1 MKIKAVIFDLDDT
14 LYDCTGSL
22 IDASR
27 RRAARAMVDAGLP
40 STEEEIYQL
49 QKELT
54 DKYGPYH
61 LVFNEIVNKYHADN
75 KLVTIA
81 YKAYNSS
88 EVSEIKLFPY
98 VVATLKE
105 LKEKGYKLFLLT
117 VGVHER
123 QERKINILGL
133 KPYFDE
139 IVINDQ
145 EIGLLVEDCVKDIL
159 RRHNIMPGEA
169 VMVGDKARDEL
180 RIAKLQGMITIQM
193 LHGRFKNE
201 PAVNECD
208 RPDYKIKRIFQ
219 IPTILQL
226 NNMGKT
232 PDKLKI
238 IAIGGGTGLPIM
250 LDGSKTYSRHLTAV
264 VTVTDSGRSS
274 GILREEFGILPPGD
288 ARNCLVALSETEE
301 QERELY
307 QLFQYR
313 FDRGSLEGMSLGNL
327 LMTALTDI
335 TGSFEQAIKK
345 ASKILNIRGKVLP
358 STLANTHICAEL
370 EDGTHVEE
378 EFNVRALGK
387 SPIKEVFL
395 KDNNV
400 ESPPEAVEDILKA
413 DIVVIGPG
421 SLYTSIITN
430 LLVPGIRDAIRKSKA
445 TKIYVCNIVTQPGQ
459 TDNYKVSHHVNAIA
473 KYLGVGVLDYVI
485 VNNNIPRKDILDRYQ
500 KEGAGVVLM
509 DEGVCNLNV
518 NVKKADLVEDLTQKR
533 ILWEK
538 QDLLRHDPDKLADSV
553 CRVYANLPSLATSE
567 KLNC

>member
-27 RRAARAMVDAGLP
+27 TRAAKALVEAGLP
-40 STEEEIYQL
+40 CTEDEVYQL

-54 DKYGPYH
+54 EKYGPYYH
-61 LVFNEIVNKYHADN
+61 VFNEIVNKYNADS

-88 EVSEIKLFPY
+88 EVSEIKPFPY
-98 VVATLKE
+98 VIPTLKE

-123 QERKINILGL
+123 QEKKINILGL

-139 IVINDQ
+139 MVISDQ
-145 EIGLLVEDCVKDIL
+145 EIGLPMEDCMRDLIE
-159 RRHNIMPGEA
+159 RHAINFREA
-169 VMVGDKARDEL
+169 VMVGDRVREEL
-180 RIAKLQGMITIQM
+180 RIAKSLGMTTIQM

-208 RPDYKIKRIFQ
+208 KPDYKIKRIFQ
-219 IPTILQL
+219 IATILQL
-226 NNMGKT
+226 QNMGKT
-232 PDKLKI
+232 PDRLKI
-238 IAIGGGTGLPIM
+238 LAIGGGTGLPIM
-250 LDGSKTYSRHLTAV
+250 LEGSKTYSKNLTAV

-274 GILREEFGILPPGD
+274 GVLREEFGILPPGD

-313 FDRGSLEGMSLGNL
+313 FNRGSLEGMSLGNL
-327 LMTALTDI
+327 LMAALTDI

-345 ASKILNIRGKVLP
+345 VSKILHIRGKVLP

-370 EDGTHVEE
+370 EDNTYVEE

-387 SPIKEVFL
+387 PPIKNVFL
-395 KDNNV
+395 KSNDV
-400 ESPPEAVEDILKA
+400 PPFSEAVEEIQKA
-413 DIVVIGPG
+413 DIIVIGPG
-421 SLYTSIITN
+421 SLYTSLITN
-430 LLVPGIRDAIRKSKA
+430 LLVVGIRNAIRNSKA

-459 TDNYKVSHHVNAIA
+459 TDHYKVSDHIKAVT
-473 KYLGVGVLDYVI
+473 KYLGEGVLDYVI
-485 VNNNIPRKDILDRYQ
+485 VNNNIPCNDIIDRYQ
-500 KEGAGVVLM
+500 KEGAEVVLT
-509 DEGVCNLNV
+509 DEGVYNLNV
-518 NVKKADLVEDLTQKR
+518 NVKKSDLVEDLNQKR
-533 ILWEK
+533 VLWEK
-538 QDLLRHDPDKLADSV
+538 QDLLRHDPDKLADSI
-553 CRVYANLPSLATSE
+553 CRVYANLPLLTI
-567 KLNC
+567 

>member
-27 RRAARAMVDAGLP
+27 RRAAKALVEAGLP
-40 STEEEIYQL
+40 CSEEAVYQL

-54 DKYGPYH
+54 EKYGPYH
-61 LVFNEIVNKYHADN
+61 LIFNEIVSKYNADTT
-75 KLVTIA
+75 LVTIA

-88 EVSEIKLFPY
+88 EVSEIKPFPY
-98 VVATLKE
+98 VISTLKE
-105 LKEKGYKLFLLT
+105 LKEKGCKLFLLT

-123 QERKINILGL
+123 QEKKINILGL

-139 IVINDQ
+139 IVISDQ
-145 EIGLLVEDCVKDIL
+145 EIGLPLEDCMRDLVGRHDI
-159 RRHNIMPGEA
+159 NFGEA
-169 VMVGDKARDEL
+169 VMVGDRVREEL
-180 RIAKLQGMITIQM
+180 RIAKSLGMTTIQM

-201 PAVNECD
+201 PAVNDCD
-208 RPDYKIKRIFQ
+208 KPDYKIKRIFQ
-219 IPTILQL
+219 ITTILQL
-226 NNMGKT
+226 QNIGKT
-232 PDKLKI
+232 PDRLKVL
-238 IAIGGGTGLPIM
+238 AIGGGTGLAIM
-250 LDGSKTYSRHLTAV
+250 LEGSKTYSKNLTAV

-274 GILREEFGILPPGD
+274 GVLREEFGILPPGD

-301 QERELY
+301 QEQELY

-313 FDRGSLEGMSLGNL
+313 FNRGSLEGMSLGNL

-345 ASKILNIRGKVLP
+345 ASKILHIRGKVLP

-370 EDGTHVEE
+370 EDNTYVEE

-387 SPIKEVFL
+387 APIKNVFL
-395 KDNNV
+395 KASDAA
-400 ESPPEAVEDILKA
+400 SYPEAVDEIQKA
-413 DIVVIGPG
+413 DIIVIGPG
-421 SLYTSIITN
+421 SLYTSVITN
-430 LLVPGIRDAIRKSKA
+430 LLVPGIRNAIRSSKA

-459 TDNYKVSHHVNAIA
+459 TDHYKISDHIKAVI
-473 KYLGVGVLDYVI
+473 KYLGDDVLDYVI
-485 VNNNIPRKDILDRYQ
+485 INSNIPRKDILERYQ
-500 KEGAGVVLM
+500 KEGADPVLIDGGVYNM
-509 DEGVCNLNV
+509 NI
-518 NVKKADLVEDLTQKR
+518 NVKKADLVEDIDQRR

-553 CRVYANLPSLATSE
+553 CRVYANLPMPSIT
-567 KLNC
+567 

>member
-27 RRAARAMVDAGLP
+27 RRAARAMVEAGLP
-40 STEEEIYQL
+40 STEEEVYQL

-98 VVATLKE
+98 VVTTLKE
-105 LKEKGYKLFLLT
+105 LKDKGCKVFLLT

-145 EIGLLVEDCVKDIL
+145 EIGLLVEDCVKDLL

-250 LDGSKTYSRHLTAV
+250 LDGSKTYSKHLTAV

-387 SPIKEVFL
+387 SPIKDVFL

-400 ESPPEAVEDILKA
+400 ESPPEAIEDILKA

-473 KYLGVGVLDYVI
+473 KYLGAGVLDYVI

-553 CRVYANLPSLATSE
+553 CRVYANLPSLTTS
-567 KLNC
+567 

>member
-27 RRAARAMVDAGLP
+27 TRAAKALVEAGLP
-40 STEEEIYQL
+40 CTEDEVYQL

-54 DKYGPYH
+54 EKYGPYYH
-61 LVFNEIVNKYHADN
+61 VFNEIVNKYNADS

-88 EVSEIKLFPY
+88 EVSEIKPFPY
-98 VVATLKE
+98 VISTLKE
-105 LKEKGYKLFLLT
+105 LKEKGCKLFLLT

-123 QERKINILGL
+123 QEKKINILGL

-139 IVINDQ
+139 IVISDQ
-145 EIGLLVEDCVKDIL
+145 EIGLPLEDCMRDLVGRHDI
-159 RRHNIMPGEA
+159 NFGEA
-169 VMVGDKARDEL
+169 VMVGDRVREEL
-180 RIAKLQGMITIQM
+180 RIAKSLGMTTIQM

-208 RPDYKIKRIFQ
+208 KPDYKIKRIFQ
-219 IPTILQL
+219 IATILQL
-226 NNMGKT
+226 QNMGKT
-232 PDKLKI
+232 PDRLKI
-238 IAIGGGTGLPIM
+238 LAIGGGTGLPIM
-250 LDGSKTYSRHLTAV
+250 LEGSKTYSKNLTAV

-274 GILREEFGILPPGD
+274 GVLREEFGILPPGD

-313 FDRGSLEGMSLGNL
+313 FNRGSLEGMSLGNL
-327 LMTALTDI
+327 LMAALTDI

-345 ASKILNIRGKVLP
+345 VSKILHIRGKVLP

-370 EDGTHVEE
+370 EDNTYVEE

-387 SPIKEVFL
+387 PPIKNVFL
-395 KDNNV
+395 KSNDV
-400 ESPPEAVEDILKA
+400 PPFSEAVEEIQKA
-413 DIVVIGPG
+413 DIIVIGPG
-421 SLYTSIITN
+421 SLYTSLITN
-430 LLVPGIRDAIRKSKA
+430 LLVVGIRNAIRNSKA

-459 TDNYKVSHHVNAIA
+459 TDHYKVSDHIKAVT
-473 KYLGVGVLDYVI
+473 KYLGEGVLDYVI
-485 VNNNIPRKDILDRYQ
+485 VNNNIPCNDIIDRYQ
-500 KEGAGVVLM
+500 KEGAEVVLT
-509 DEGVCNLNV
+509 DEGVYNLNV
-518 NVKKADLVEDLTQKR
+518 NVKKSDLVEDLNQKR
-533 ILWEK
+533 VLWEK
-538 QDLLRHDPDKLADSV
+538 QDLLRHDPDKLADSI
-553 CRVYANLPSLATSE
+553 CRVYANLPLLTI
-567 KLNC
+567 